1 MAFTEYNNQTI
12 MTMQGKPMETSNDK
26 SDMNNEIRKKKELN
40 NGKLS

>member
-1 MAFTEYNNQTI
+1 MAFSEYNNQTI
-12 MTMQGKPMETSNDK
+12 MTMEDKPMETSNDK